1 MKPPQGFRTFQIVLS
16 AVFLG
21 GFLLLLVFFIWRI
34 SNLNTDIHRI
44 SISSHLR
51 AQVATL
57 LSDARACELNFG
69 GMILGRDPQP
79 LRKIVNLREA
89 PLLRAD
95 TVVGSQN
102 ILLDS
107 MRVIPSLEI
116 ESSGGELFFDIE
128 LVFSDESHRKSP
140 YLISVLG
147 QGEKVSGSEGYRVR
161 TCIAKTSDFVD

>member
-1 MKPPQGFRTFQIVLS
+1 M
-16 AVFLG
+16 
-21 GFLLLLVFFIWRI
+21 LVFFIWKI

-44 SISSHLR
+44 SISSQLR

-57 LSDARACELNFG
+57 LSDARVCELNFG

-79 LRKIVNLREA
+79 LRKIVNLRET
-89 PLLRAD
+89 PLLRVE

-107 MRVIPSLEI
+107 MRVIPSI
-116 ESSGGELFFDIE
+116 EGEPSKGELLFEIE
-128 LVFSDESHRKSP
+128 LVFSDQSHRKSP
-140 YLISVLG
+140 YLIPVLG
-147 QGEKVSGSEGYRVR
+147 QGEEVSSSEGYRIQ